1 MYGRGKRS
9 LCTKDQQK
17 IQPAAGAVYLLGRLR
32 DGEAVGILEKIMEHP
47 EDNRGQEYQYD
58 SFIRSQKEY
67 GFQFFTHAVMALS
80 RIAAAHP
87 ELSGEITGK
96 IQEAMKG
103 PFFESLLSDTSED
116 AIYISCVARN
126 MRELIK

>member
-1 MYGRGKRS
+1 
-9 LCTKDQQK
+9 
-17 IQPAAGAVYLLGRLR
+17 
-32 DGEAVGILEKIMEHP
+32 
-47 EDNRGQEYQYD
+47 
-58 SFIRSQKEY
+58 
-67 GFQFFTHAVMALS
+67 MALS
-80 RIAAAHP
+80 RIAATHP

-116 AIYISCVARN
+116 AIYISRVARN